1 MDHKFIL
8 LSRSFNKPVS
18 PSASQLA
25 NGWRRVNYW
34 VIMERVLYRIY
45 LLGLTQTLV
54 EQIGL
59 SELLSQSYQVSL
71 VTNFGFHYVIIDSG
85 ASGVDCGRVSCEEI
99 QVRLREEWRATCQ
112 PGATPGTSPASRLL
126 LTMERCGMCV
136 GHPHCPSQHWYR
148 ALFKKF
154 LKIWKISCHL
164 INNLENTDTWALKQA
179 GEINIIIFI
188 IL

>member
-1 MDHKFIL
+1 MDLKFIL

-45 LLGLTQTLV
+45 LLGLTQTQV

-71 VTNFGFHYVIIDSG
+71 VTNFGFHYVIIDRG

-126 LTMERCGMCV
+126 T
-136 GHPHCPSQHWYR
+136 PHHGEMWHVCWTPPLS
-148 ALFKKF
+148 K
-154 LKIWKISCHL
+154 STL
-164 INNLENTDTWALKQA
+164 I
-179 GEINIIIFI
+179 
-188 IL
+188 

>member
-1 MDHKFIL
+1 MDLKFIL

-34 VIMERVLYRIY
+34 VIMERVVYRIY
-45 LLGLTQTLV
+45 LLGLTQTQV

-71 VTNFGFHYVIIDSG
+71 VTNFGFHYVNIDSG

-99 QVRLREEWRATCQ
+99 QVRLREEWRATCHHL
-112 PGATPGTSPASRLL
+112 PAGSSL

-148 ALFKKF
+148 AVFKKF